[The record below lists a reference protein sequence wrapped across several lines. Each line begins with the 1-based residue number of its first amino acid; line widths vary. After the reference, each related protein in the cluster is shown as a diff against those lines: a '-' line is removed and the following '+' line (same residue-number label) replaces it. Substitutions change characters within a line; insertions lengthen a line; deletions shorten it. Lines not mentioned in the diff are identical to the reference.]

1 MITICYDEEI
11 HKMREAEYNQE
22 IGEKRGKQ
30 IGQQLSEKQK
40 ALSIARKMHESG
52 MSDEQIMH
60 MTELT
65 KNDLKQ
71 LL

>member
-22 IGEKRGKQ
+22 IGEKRG
-30 IGQQLSEKQK
+30 EKQK
-40 ALSIARKMHESG
+40 ALSIARKMHASG

-65 KNDLKQ
+65 KDDLKQ

>member
-11 HKMREAEYNQE
+11 QKMREAEYNRE
-22 IGEKRGKQ
+22 IG
-30 IGQQLSEKQK
+30 EKQK
-40 ALSIARKMHESG
+40 ALSIAKKMHASG

-65 KNDLKQ
+65 KDDLKQ